1 MRRLVFILLLSLL
14 RLLPSSSSGGN
25 KPVVYDGTAWY
36 EIAPID
42 QVSTSQQQRPLPPI
56 SNSWKDPNV
65 EIYVSIVSFRDSE
78 RCANTLKDLFAKAK
92 YPDRIRVG
100 LVQQTA
106 QDEKDCM
113 DLFCGNKMWQ
123 SMSTCTRA
131 KQVSSILMAKF
142 ESKGPSFARYLTQ
155 EDMGNAEFCMQTD
168 SHVNFVRGWDV
179 VALDTWAATKNEYA
193 VLSTSLPDSMK
204 TSSEAITS
212 SKVVPHLCSS
222 SWTDRGMVRN
232 DKAKAA
238 ANLQEPILSNLWS
251 AGFSFSKCHAERKV
265 PPDPHLHQCWDG
277 EEFAKYARY
286 LSIYIY
292 IYIYKYI
299 SFMNI
304 RT

>member
-1 MRRLVFILLLSLL
+1 MKLLFVYLVGLLGLCLS
-14 RLLPSSSSGGN
+14 SQSSSGGS
-25 KPVVYDGTAWY
+25 KPAIHDGTAWY
-36 EIAPID
+36 EITPSSPSSS
-42 QVSTSQQQRPLPPI
+42 STSEKPLPPI

-78 RCANTLKDLFAKAK
+78 RCANTLKDLFNKAK

-100 LVQQTA
+100 LVQQTS

-123 SMSTCTRA
+123 SVSSCIRA
-131 KQVSSILMAKF
+131 KQISSILMAKF

-155 EDMGNAEFCMQTD
+155 EGMGNAEFCMQID
-168 SHVNFVRGWDV
+168 SHVSFVSGWDV
-179 VALDTWAATKNEYA
+179 VALDTWAATRNEYA

-204 TSSEAITS
+204 TPSEVIAV

-222 SWTDRGMVRN
+222 SWTDRGLVRN

-238 ANLQEPILSNLWS
+238 ANLQEPIISNLWS

-277 EEFAKYARY
+277 EEFAKYAR
-286 LSIYIY
+286 
-292 IYIYKYI
+292 
-299 SFMNI
+299 
-304 RT
+304 